1 MAAINLL
8 DDKKIKAMKPN
19 PLKAIRMNDAKGF
32 YLRIEPDGSKRWRLD
47 YTIGGKRKTLS
58 LGVYPSTTIKAARLN
73 AVKARELITDGT
85 DPSDLRKA
93 AKQVQEQHREE
104 ERRIDDGLP
113 VIGSFQFVALEWAAI
128 PTDKRSNEQT
138 DKIMGWMVKDV
149 YPWLGRRKIN
159 EITSPEVNAVI
170 QRIVDRGALDIAR
183 RVLFNCGRVFK
194 YAKSKGY
201 SNDDPTACLGEF
213 LPTKKVKSH
222 AAITDPLAVGA
233 LLRAINGYTGAFV
246 TKCAMR
252 LAPLL
257 FVRPGELRMAEWSEI
272 DLEKA
277 EWNIPAERMK
287 MKEPHLVPLSTQALA
302 ILREIYPLTGS
313 GKYVFTGAR
322 SDSRPMSENT
332 VLAALR
338 RMDYTNDQMTG
349 HGFRAMARTILDEVL
364 GVRPDYIEHQLAHA
378 VRDANGRAYNRT
390 SHLPARREMMQ
401 LWSDYL
407 DKLAAGADVIPFNK
421 AA

>member
-8 DDKKIKAMKPN
+8 DDTTIKTKKPDPAKSIR
-19 PLKAIRMNDAKGF
+19 LKDGGGLYVLVN
-32 YLRIEPDGSKRWRLD
+32 PDGAKWWRLD
-47 YTIGGKRKTLS
+47 YTINGKRKTLS
-58 LGVYPSTTIKAARLN
+58 LGVYPATTLKAARLK
-73 AVKARELITDGT
+73 AVKSRELIDAGT

-93 AKQVQEQHREE
+93 AKQVQVQQREE

-113 VIGSFQFVALEWAAI
+113 IAGSFQCVALEWSAI

-138 DKIMGWMVKDV
+138 DKIIRWMAKDV
-149 YPWLGRRKIN
+149 YPWLGNRPVN

-222 AAITDPLAVGA
+222 AAITDPIAVGE

-246 TKCAMR
+246 TKCAMQ

-302 ILREIYPLTGS
+302 ILREIHPLTGS
-313 GKYVFTGAR
+313 GKYVFSGAR
-322 SDSRPMSENT
+322 SASRPMSENT
-332 VLAALR
+332 VMAALR
-338 RMDYTNDQMTG
+338 RLDYTNDQMTG

-407 DKLAAGADVIPFNK
+407 DKLAAGAEVIPFNK

>member
-8 DDKKIKAMKPN
+8 DDTKIKAKKPEPAKPIRLKDGGGLYVLVN
-19 PLKAIRMNDAKGF
+19 PDS
-32 YLRIEPDGSKRWRLD
+32 SKWWRFD
-47 YTIGGKRKTLS
+47 YTINGKRKTLS
-58 LGVYPSTTIKAARLN
+58 LGVYPATTLKAARLK
-73 AVKARELITDGT
+73 AVKSRELIAAGT

-93 AKQVQEQHREE
+93 AKQVQEQQREE

-113 VIGSFQFVALEWAAI
+113 VAGSFQFVALEWSAI

-138 DKIMGWMVKDV
+138 DKIMRWMDKDV
-149 YPWLGRRKIN
+149 YPWLGSRPISA
-159 EITSPEVNAVI
+159 ITSPEVNAVI

-213 LPTKKVKSH
+213 LPTKEVKSH
-222 AAITDPLAVGA
+222 AAIIDPKAVGA
-233 LLRAINGYTGAFV
+233 LLRAIDGYTGDFV
-246 TKCAMR
+246 TKCALR
-252 LAPLL
+252 IAPLL

-272 DLEKA
+272 NLETA

-287 MKEPHLVPLSTQALA
+287 MKTAHLVPLSAQALA
-302 ILREIYPLTGS
+302 ILRDIQPLTGS

-332 VLAALR
+332 VNAALR
-338 RMDYTNDQMTG
+338 RMDYSHDQMTG
-349 HGFRAMARTILDEVL
+349 HGFRAMARTILDEEL
-364 GVRPDYIEHQLAHA
+364 HVRPDFIEHQLAHA

-390 SHLPARREMMQ
+390 AHLDERRKMMQ

-407 DKLAAGADVIPFNK
+407 DSLKAGAVVIPFNK

>member
-8 DDKKIKAMKPN
+8 DDKIIKAKKPD
-19 PLKAIRMNDAKGF
+19 PLKAIRLNDAKGF

-58 LGVYPSTTIKAARLN
+58 LGVYPDTTIKSARIK
-73 AVKARELITDGT
+73 ASEARELVADGT

-93 AKQVQEQHREE
+93 DKQIQVQQQEE
-104 ERRIDDGLP
+104 ERRADDGLP
-113 VIGSFQFVALEWAAI
+113 VIGSFADITYEWSRI
-128 PTDKRSNEQT
+128 ETDKRSSEQT
-138 DKIMGWMVKDV
+138 DKIVRWMVKDV
-149 YPWLGRRKIN
+149 FPWIGRRPIN
-159 EITSPEVNAVI
+159 EITSPEIKSVI
-170 QRIVDRGALDIAR
+170 KRIEERGALDIAR

-194 YAKSKGY
+194 YAKSEGY

-213 LPTKKVKSH
+213 IASRKETHH
-222 AAITDPLAVGA
+222 AAITDPKAVGA
-233 LLRAINGYTGAFV
+233 LLRAIDGYTGSFV
-246 TKCAMR
+246 TKCAMQ
-252 LAPLL
+252 LAPLV

-272 DLEKA
+272 NFETA

-287 MKEPHLVPLSTQALA
+287 MDVAHLVPLSAQALS
-302 ILREIYPLTGS
+302 ILREIHPLTGS

-322 SDSRPMSENT
+322 SDSRPMCENT
-332 VLAALR
+332 VNAALR
-338 RMDYTNDQMTG
+338 RMDYSHDQMTG

-364 GVRPDYIEHQLAHA
+364 HVRPDYIEHQLAHA

-390 SHLPARREMMQ
+390 AHLKERREMMQ

-407 DKLAAGADVIPFNK
+407 DALKSGAVVIPFNK

>member
-8 DDKKIKAMKPN
+8 DDPTIKNNPKKLSRMKDGGG
-19 PLKAIRMNDAKGF
+19 LYVLVKSDGAKW
-32 YLRIEPDGSKRWRLD
+32 WRLD
-47 YTIGGKRKTLS
+47 YTISGKRKTIS
-58 LGVYPSTTIKAARLN
+58 LGVYPATTLKAARIK
-73 AVKARELITDGT
+73 AVKARELIEDGT

-93 AKQVQEQHREE
+93 AKQVQVQALEAESRA
-104 ERRIDDGLP
+104 DAGLP
-113 VIGSFQFVALEWAAI
+113 VVGTFEYIALEWAAV

-138 DKIMGWMVKDV
+138 DRIMRWMVKDV
-149 YPWLGRRKIN
+149 FPWLGRRPIN
-159 EITSPEVNAVI
+159 EIKSPEVNAVI

-201 SNDDPTACLGEF
+201 SSDDPTACLGEF
-213 LPTKKVKSH
+213 LPASKEKNH
-222 AAITDPLAVGA
+222 AAITDPRAVGE
-233 LLRAINGYTGAFV
+233 LLRAIDGYTGEFV

-272 DLEKA
+272 NLDDAL
-277 EWNIPAERMK
+277 WSIPAAKMK
-287 MKEPHLVPLSTQALA
+287 MRVSHLVPLSAQALE
-302 ILREIYPLTGS
+302 ILRELQPLTGS

-332 VLAALR
+332 VNAALR
-338 RMDYTNDQMTG
+338 RLDYTNDQMTG
-349 HGFRAMARTILDEVL
+349 HGFRAMARTIIDEVL

-401 LWSDYL
+401 LWAAYL
-407 DKLAAGADVIPFNK
+407 DKLKAGADVIPFNK
-421 AA
+421 AVA